1 MTTVPYISLF
11 RWRSALLWR
20 TFFTTAVVAVVL
32 RGLIGFCRSG
42 KCGLFGQGGLIMFDL
57 SSTIPTYSTQDTIG
71 IVVLGVI
78 GGVFGGL
85 FNFLL
90 DRILRAYSFINE
102 YESSVY
108 ICLHRF
114 KFYLKMQPHI
124 VSFGSCLQ
132 ERCSIQDSSH
142 HHCIDYNISMLL
154 WAPLACSMHSVPC

>member
-1 MTTVPYISLF
+1 MGDVDIILLHFLIQLFPLSKGLSPPFF

-57 SSTIPTYSTQDTIG
+57 SATIPTYSAQDVVAI
-71 IVVLGVI
+71 IVLGII

-90 DRILRAYSFINE
+90 DKILRAYSFINE
-102 YESSVY
+102 YGS
-108 ICLHRF
+108 
-114 KFYLKMQPHI
+114 I
-124 VSFGSCLQ
+124 V
-132 ERCSIQDSSH
+132 
-142 HHCIDYNISMLL
+142 CI
-154 WAPLACSMHSVPC
+154 

>member
-1 MTTVPYISLF
+1 MMPLFWHMFPYFSMTLVLSTLFF

-57 SSTIPTYSTQDTIG
+57 SATIPTYSTQDVIA
-71 IVVLGVI
+71 IVVLGVV

-102 YESSVY
+102 YD
-108 ICLHRF
+108 F
-114 KFYLKMQPHI
+114 KPIH
-124 VSFGSCLQ
+124 
-132 ERCSIQDSSH
+132 
-142 HHCIDYNISMLL
+142 LL
-154 WAPLACSMHSVPC
+154 SQI

>member
-1 MTTVPYISLF
+1 LTEWVSTSCF

-32 RGLIGFCRSG
+32 RGLIELCRSG

-57 SSTIPTYSTQDTIG
+57 SSTVPSYSTQDI
-71 IVVLGVI
+71 IAIIVLGII

-102 YESSVY
+102 YGFIMCV
-108 ICLHRF
+108 
-114 KFYLKMQPHI
+114 
-124 VSFGSCLQ
+124 
-132 ERCSIQDSSH
+132 
-142 HHCIDYNISMLL
+142 
-154 WAPLACSMHSVPC
+154 

>member
-1 MTTVPYISLF
+1 MGDVVLCCIFLSSFSPWLKGSPPFF

-57 SSTIPTYSTQDTIG
+57 SATIPTYSAQDVVAI
-71 IVVLGVI
+71 IVLGII

-90 DRILRAYSFINE
+90 DKILRAYSFINE
-102 YESSVY
+102 YGS
-108 ICLHRF
+108 
-114 KFYLKMQPHI
+114 I
-124 VSFGSCLQ
+124 V
-132 ERCSIQDSSH
+132 
-142 HHCIDYNISMLL
+142 CI
-154 WAPLACSMHSVPC
+154 

>member
-1 MTTVPYISLF
+1 M
-11 RWRSALLWR
+11 WR

-57 SSTIPTYSTQDTIG
+57 SSTIPTYSTQD
-71 IVVLGVI
+71 IVAIIVLGVV

-102 YESSVY
+102 YDSSLY
-108 ICLHRF
+108 ICFRKF
-114 KFYLKMQPHI
+114 KFNIKMQPHI
-124 VSFGSCLQ
+124 ILSNFSLQ
-132 ERCSIQDSSH
+132 ERCSIQDPSH
-142 HHCIDYNISMLL
+142 HHSIDYHVIMRI
-154 WAPLACSMHSVPC
+154 WASLA

>member
-1 MTTVPYISLF
+1 MVLSMTTVLSISFF

-57 SSTIPTYSTQDTIG
+57 SSTTPMYSTQDIIA

-102 YESSVY
+102 YVWSLY
-108 ICLHRF
+108 ICLYKL
-114 KFYLKMQPHI
+114 KF
-124 VSFGSCLQ
+124 
-132 ERCSIQDSSH
+132 
-142 HHCIDYNISMLL
+142 
-154 WAPLACSMHSVPC
+154 

>member
-1 MTTVPYISLF
+1 MLIGEFIYLQLHQMGDADIFFFAAFSFHLTEWVSTSCF

-32 RGLIGFCRSG
+32 RGLIQFCRSG

-57 SSTIPTYSTQDTIG
+57 SSTVPSYSTQDI
-71 IVVLGVI
+71 IAIIVLGII

-102 YESSVY
+102 YVP
-108 ICLHRF
+108 I
-114 KFYLKMQPHI
+114 M
-124 VSFGSCLQ
+124 
-132 ERCSIQDSSH
+132 
-142 HHCIDYNISMLL
+142 CI
-154 WAPLACSMHSVPC
+154 